1 MQFQKTYV
9 VRFMSI
15 KPKRPQPSTTTLYI
29 VFARPR
35 PALNQ
40 FTNYHLARNNHHQR
54 GGPLRATTSIIWLF
68 VITRRGVTNNY
79 IVRFAAQWG
88 HTMCW
93 ARRLHTCLTQNR
105 HYKTHV
111 LLASNDNPCL
121 FSFWHDSQQRRPP
134 HTIVVVF
141 GDALVNCLNNKSW
154 LFLVMHWLIVWTTN
168 RGCLGWCIG

>member
-1 MQFQKTYV
+1 MQFQKTYA

-15 KPKRPQPSTTTLYI
+15 KPKRPQPATTTLYI
-29 VFARPR
+29 VFGRPR

-111 LLASNDNPCL
+111 LLASNVNPCVFSWWCIGYL
-121 FSFWHDSQQRRPP
+121 FEQQ
-134 HTIVVVF
+134 IVAVF
-141 GDALVNCLNNKSW
+141 EQQIPEIEMAFVERW
-154 LFLVMHWLIVWTTN
+154 QIVWTTN
-168 RGCLGWCIG
+168 RGCFWWCIG